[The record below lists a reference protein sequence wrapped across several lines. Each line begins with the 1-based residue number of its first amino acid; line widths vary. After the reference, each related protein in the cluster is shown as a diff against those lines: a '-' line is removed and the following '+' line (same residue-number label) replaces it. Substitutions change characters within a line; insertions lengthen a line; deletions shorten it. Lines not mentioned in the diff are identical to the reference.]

1 MGFGPLGNTGNRNNL
16 VLDIITYLLK
26 ISLFRVQVYGE
37 SIKYGIEQ
45 PYSILHECFVV
56 VVLGFLFGFYCVK
69 IHIT

>member
-1 MGFGPLGNTGNRNNL
+1 MGFGLLGNRGNRNNL

-37 SIKYGIEQ
+37 SIKYEIEQ
-45 PYSILHECFVV
+45 PYSILYECFVV
-56 VVLGFLFGFYCVK
+56 VVLGFLFGFYWVK

>member
-45 PYSILHECFVV
+45 PYSILYECFIV